1 MLKRLL
7 LICGLLLLSRP
18 AHAQLLRSSW
28 AVESAAG
35 AGLNLALRG
44 PWMEEGWRKPIPRAL
59 LFSGMSVAYEGLI
72 DVNGWSTKDVGQ
84 RFVGYAVTELVIDLV
99 VTKVLHR

>member
-1 MLKRLL
+1 MLKWILL
-7 LICGLLLLSRP
+7 GLLLCVPRDG
-18 AHAQLLRSSW
+18 AAQLLRSSW

-59 LFSGMSVAYEGLI
+59 IFSGMSVAYEGLI
-72 DVNGWSTKDVGQ
+72 DINGWSNKDVGQ
-84 RFVGYAVTELVIDLV
+84 RLVGYAVTELVVDLV
-99 VTKVLHR
+99 VTKIIHR